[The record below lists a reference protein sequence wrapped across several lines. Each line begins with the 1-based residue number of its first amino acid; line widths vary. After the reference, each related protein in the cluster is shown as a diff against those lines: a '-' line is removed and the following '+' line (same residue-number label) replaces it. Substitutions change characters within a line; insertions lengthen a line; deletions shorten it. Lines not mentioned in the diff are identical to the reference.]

1 MTFLILAGTLMLATV
16 LMVRPALVDGPPL
29 VLQGFNGAGV
39 VLGFTCFVAIA
50 VVMDPLFSFALLLA
64 LLLHEF
70 GHVIAHRMVGHEDAR
85 FRLIPFWNG
94 ARISD
99 EPPTTDADAFF
110 IALMGPGISLAPM
123 VLSFALAPALSTS
136 SPLASEFFLQFA
148 LATGA
153 LNFVN
158 LLPIW
163 PLDGGRC
170 VRLLVQ
176 ARAPRFGPLAAAA
189 MAAALLGFAMTVQSV
204 LLTLLALVG
213 GFALITNRAEPAP
226 RPSLSPRQWR
236 VAATAWF
243 ASLSAFFLGGWWV
256 IKLIPLS

>member
-1 MTFLILAGTLMLATV
+1 MTFLILASTLMLATV
-16 LMVRPALVDGPPL
+16 LMVRPALAGGPPL
-29 VLQGFNGAGV
+29 VLQGFNGPGV
-39 VLGFTCFVAIA
+39 ILGFACFVAIA
-50 VVMDPLFSFALLLA
+50 VIMDPLFSFALLLA
-64 LLLHEF
+64 FMLHEF
-70 GHVIAHRMVGHEDAR
+70 GHVMAHRMVGHQDAR

-99 EPPTTDADAFF
+99 QVPSSDADAFF

-123 VLSFALAPALSTS
+123 VLSFALAQSLPATH
-136 SPLASEFFLQFA
+136 PMAAEVFLQFA

-176 ARAPRFGPLAAAA
+176 ARAPRFGPLASAA
-189 MAAALLGFAMTVQSV
+189 MAAALLGFALSV
-204 LLTLLALVG
+204 GSILLTLLALTG

-226 RPSLSPRQWR
+226 RPTLTRRQWR
-236 VAATAWF
+236 LAATAWF

>member
-16 LMVRPALVDGPPL
+16 LMVRPALVSGPPL

-39 VLGFTCFVAIA
+39 VLGFACFVAMA

-64 LLLHEF
+64 FLLHEF
-70 GHVIAHRMVGHEDAR
+70 GHVVAHRMVGHHDAR

-99 EPPTTDADAFF
+99 RAPTSDADAFF
-110 IALMGPGISLAPM
+110 IALMGPGVSLAPM
-123 VLSFALAPALSTS
+123 VLSFALAPALASTS
-136 SPLASEFFLQFA
+136 PLVSEFFLQFA
-148 LATGA
+148 LAIGA

-170 VRLLVQ
+170 VRLLIQ
-176 ARAPRFGPLAAAA
+176 ARAPRFGSLAVAS
-189 MAAALLGFAMTVQSV
+189 MSAALLGFSVTVHSV
-204 LLTLLALVG
+204 LLTLLALAG
-213 GFALITNRAEPAP
+213 GFALIANRVEPAP
-226 RPSLSPRQWR
+226 RPTLSRRQWR

-243 ASLSAFFLGGWWV
+243 ASLAAFFLGGWWV
-256 IKLIPLS
+256 INLIPFS